1 MRYARPRLSW
11 RDVRPHLKPVFIM
24 GLMNRNKPALE
35 KAAAIALFLLVL
47 AGCKSGGFSGTGSN
61 RDLSVHIKR
70 VAYSEAENGTMV
82 KIYGSKPFHHTAY
95 KLADPLRLAVEI
107 SDAVLDFE
115 TSTAPINGANVTHLT
130 VVRFPKAKT
139 VRIEMQLKV
148 DAPYKVIKKD
158 RLLEVFVA
166 DKPGVVFGEEASKR
180 AETASAPQDKTAGR
194 NGAVVKENLRLRRE
208 LLEAKKKALDLEE
221 RNRELRAQ
229 LHSTRQDEGETRKLT
244 NSLQRRILEFE
255 KKLSEIESKISNRER

>member
-1 MRYARPRLSW
+1 
-11 RDVRPHLKPVFIM
+11 M
-24 GLMNRNKPALE
+24 GLINRNKPALE

-47 AGCKSGGFSGTGSN
+47 AGCKSGGFSGTSPN

-70 VAYSEAENGTMV
+70 VSYSKAENGTVV

-130 VVRFPKAKT
+130 VVRFHKAKT
-139 VRIEMQLKV
+139 VRVEMQLKV
-148 DAPYKVIKKD
+148 DAPYRVREKG

-166 DKPGVVFGEEASKR
+166 DNPGIVLGKEALGG
-180 AETASAPQDKTAGR
+180 AETAPAISDEAAGR
-194 NGAVVKENLRLRRE
+194 NETLVKENMRLRRE
-208 LLEAKKKALDLEE
+208 LLDAKKRALDLEE
-221 RNRELRAQ
+221 RNHGLREKLEA
-229 LHSTRQDEGETRKLT
+229 TRKHGDETRKLT
-244 NSLQRRILEFE
+244 SALQRRILEFE
-255 KKLSEIESKISNRER
+255 KKLSEIESKISNKEQ